1 MKTLE
6 QLKEEKLISIRLY
19 RALIRGITY
28 YSDLSSYGWYVSK
41 PLRTEEITQLTV
53 KDILELF
60 DESTISKWRGIGEK
74 SLNELKGLI

>member
-19 RALIRGITY
+19 RALIRGIAY
-28 YSDLSSYGWYVSK
+28 YSDLSSYGWYASN
-41 PLRTEEITQLTV
+41 PLRKEEITQLTI